1 MHIKY
6 KAGVGDQGS
15 NSSLVSGLTPA
26 GIRPP
31 VPFFSL
37 DSLQIT
43 DSWNNSCQDGLPGV
57 SSPSPAQEGMPAK
70 TEEVAQVLKFQASKD
85 GDHTFTSRL
94 GAPILKFSFS
104 LTFIEIPAG
113 CVCSL
118 MSFAVHLHQE
128 PAPPTPQPP
137 SRTAGASLSLLFS
150 PPNHLSTLS
159 LPLST
164 APSCSSPQSRHS
176 TSDVIPSL
184 RLLPVPLPAQPCWPA
199 ETPELPPALAGHQ
212 ELTLVTLPQMQ
223 NYFSPCFSPER
234 SDGQKCTES
243 SQETRTNSRGCL
255 SLPCCS
261 HPVSWRFWAFQSSYS
276 VRLS

>member
-1 MHIKY
+1 M
-6 KAGVGDQGS
+6 
-15 NSSLVSGLTPA
+15 VSGLTPA

-43 DSWNNSCQDGLPGV
+43 DSWNNSCQDGLPGL

-137 SRTAGASLSLLFS
+137 SGTAGASLSLLFS

-176 TSDVIPSL
+176 TSDVTSGKEGND
-184 RLLPVPLPAQPCWPA
+184 PLPQAAPCAPASTAPLACRDTRTATSSCWPPGADIGHAAPNA
-199 ETPELPPALAGHQ
+199 EL
-212 ELTLVTLPQMQ
+212 
-223 NYFSPCFSPER
+223 
-234 SDGQKCTES
+234 
-243 SQETRTNSRGCL
+243 
-255 SLPCCS
+255 
-261 HPVSWRFWAFQSSYS
+261 FQP
-276 VRLS
+276 LLFP